1 MIFLLFQ
8 QERHNSALPSQWR
21 ALKKTWSEDTS
32 EKPEYLPES
41 LPNDVV
47 LGSAMK
53 PKQVQWCF

>member
-8 QERHNSALPSQWR
+8 QERHNSALPSQ

-53 PKQVQWCF
+53 PKQVQ